1 LWFSFADLS
10 RIIALAS
17 GHRFPAHAFQKQGR
31 FRNHPIKELCQDR
44 ARVILTLGRMM
55 FQSEQAGNGEG
66 LKNRVFTC
74 TPNLLKSLVLLT
86 VQEGM

>member
-1 LWFSFADLS
+1 
-10 RIIALAS
+10 
-17 GHRFPAHAFQKQGR
+17 
-31 FRNHPIKELCQDR
+31 
-44 ARVILTLGRMM
+44 M